1 MEGEKGGTVRVTVE
15 IGTNRKE
22 NKGISADDV

>member
-1 MEGEKGGTVRVTVE
+1 MKGEKGGTARVNVE

-22 NKGISADDV
+22 NKGISTDDV